1 MASGGSQSTAGQPR
15 FVNRHTAIGKICGV
29 GAGVCWHHDRQPIP
43 GAFIPLPAMP
53 SQTAKST
60 YTTCDA
66 NEAVASVAYRLNELI
81 AIYPITPSSTMAEVC
96 DEWAAA
102 GKPNLWGEVPRI
114 VEMQSEGGVAG
125 AVHGGLLGGALTTTF
140 TASQGLLLMIPNLYK
155 IAGELLPLTIH
166 VSARALAA
174 QGLSIFGD
182 HQDVMACRA
191 TGCAL
196 LCSNSGQEA
205 HDLALIAHAA
215 SYRSR
220 IPFIHFFDGF
230 RTSHEVSKL
239 AILSDADVRAVI
251 DEGDIAAFRARAM
264 TPDRPTLRG
273 TAQNPDVYFQ
283 GREAVNR
290 FYESLPGTVQD
301 VMDKFAVVTGRS
313 YHLFDYHG
321 HPEAE
326 RVVVAMG
333 SGVETLV
340 ETVTWLVARGEKVG
354 VVAVRLFL
362 PFHLKSF
369 LAALP
374 SSVKALAVLD
384 RTKEPGSL
392 GEPLYLNVV
401 GALAEGRS
409 PLAGSPRVIGGRYG
423 LGSKEFTPGM
433 ARAVFDHLG
442 GWEPRNHFTVGIR
455 DDVTGTSLAYDRDFD
470 LEAADVRRCVF
481 VGLGADG
488 TVGANKNSI
497 KIIGEQTDNFA
508 QGYFVYDSKKS
519 GSMTISHLRFGP
531 RPIRA
536 PYLIH
541 RADFVACSQFGFV
554 GRTEVLHFAAPGAT
568 VLLNSPHA
576 PADTW
581 RKLPREWQETLIT
594 KKLRLFVID
603 ATQVA
608 QDSGMGRRT
617 NTVLQT
623 CFFALSGVLP
633 KDEAIAQIKKAITKT
648 YGKKGEQI
656 VKMNYAAVDAA
667 LAGMQEVDLPSAPS
681 AEAVASI
688 PPSYSE
694 APEFVQKVTARLL
707 ADQGDLMP
715 VSAIPLDGCWP
726 TGTARFEKRNIAL
739 EIPAWD
745 PAVCIQCN
753 KCVLVCPHAAIRA
766 KFYDV
771 AQLDGA
777 PATFQSTGFRSTE
790 ILGQRYTLQVA
801 PEDCTGCSLCVQ
813 VCPAKDKT
821 NPRHKAID
829 MVAQPPLLAAERA
842 NWDFFLELPD
852 PDRARL
858 DVTTVKGTQF
868 MAPLIEFSGAC
879 AGCGETPYLKLL
891 TQLVGDRL
899 LIANATGCSSIY
911 GGNLPTTPYCS
922 NKEGRGPAWANSLF
936 EDNAEFGLG
945 LHLAVEQR
953 ARTARDLLQKLG
965 ARVGP
970 DLVAGLLGADQST
983 ETGIAAQ
990 RVRVA
995 LLRPLLKPTDG
1006 VDAQR
1011 LLALADDL
1019 VKKSVWIVGGDG
1031 WAYDIGY
1038 GGLDHV
1044 LASGANVKVLVL
1056 DTEVYSNTGGQAS
1069 KSTPMGAVAKFASGG
1084 KGSAKKDLALIA
1096 MQYGHV
1102 YVARVAF
1109 GAKDSQTIAA
1119 LREAESYN
1127 GPALVIAYSHCIAH
1141 GFPLQL
1147 GLEQQKLAVDTGY
1160 WPLFRYDPRLTEKGE
1175 TALRLD
1181 SGPPKTE
1188 LAKFMANE
1196 TRFGILKNVA
1206 PARAE
1211 KLAAQA
1217 QANVRSHYALYQ
1229 QLALPAGAKPLAGK
1243 TPGGPPPATGNGP
1256 ANGASTPAKT

>member
-1 MASGGSQSTAGQPR
+1 MSSPST
-15 FVNRHTAIGKICGV
+15 
-29 GAGVCWHHDRQPIP
+29 
-43 GAFIPLPAMP
+43 
-53 SQTAKST
+53 KSS

-81 AIYPITPSSTMAEVC
+81 AIYPITPSSTMAEVS

-102 GKPNLWGEVPRI
+102 GRKNLWGQVPRI

-155 IAGELLPLTIH
+155 IAGELLPFTLH

-215 SYRSR
+215 SYKSR
-220 IPFIHFFDGF
+220 VPFIHFFDGF

-239 AILSDADVRAVI
+239 ALLSDDDIKAVI
-251 DEGDIAAFRARAM
+251 DEADIAAFRARAM
-264 TPDRPTLRG
+264 SPDAPTLRG

-290 FYESLPGTVQD
+290 FYESLPSVVQGL
-301 VMDKFAVVTGRS
+301 MDKFAGVTGRQ

-333 SGVETLV
+333 SGVETAI
-340 ETVTWLVARGEKVG
+340 ETVNWLVARGEKVG

-362 PFHLKSF
+362 PFDYTSF
-369 LAALP
+369 LKALP
-374 SSVKALAVLD
+374 STVKAIAVLD

-409 PLAGSPRVIGGRYG
+409 PLAGSPRVVGGRYG

-442 GWEPRNHFTVGIR
+442 SVAPKNHFTVGIF
-455 DDVTGTSLAYDRDFD
+455 DDVTGTSLAWDNDFD

-519 GSMTISHLRFGP
+519 GSMTTSHLRFGP
-531 RPIRA
+531 RPVRA
-536 PYLIH
+536 PYLIR
-541 RADFVACSQFGFV
+541 RADFVACSQYSFV
-554 GRTEVLHFAAPGAT
+554 GRADVLGFAAPGAT
-568 VLLNSPHA
+568 VLLNSPYNA
-576 PADTW
+576 TDTW
-581 RKLPREWQETLIT
+581 AKLPLEWQQVLIA

-603 ATQVA
+603 ATAVA
-608 QDSGMGRRT
+608 QASGMGRRT

-633 KDEAIAQIKKAITKT
+633 KDEAIEQIKKAIYKT
-648 YGKKGEQI
+648 YGKKGDQI

-667 LAGMQEVDLPSAPS
+667 LAGMNEVVIPAAP
-681 AEAVASI
+681 AADAVASV
-688 PPSYSE
+688 PPSFSH

-707 ADQGDLMP
+707 AEQGDLMP

-739 EIPAWD
+739 EIPTWD
-745 PAVCIQCN
+745 SSICIQCN
-753 KCVLVCPHAAIRA
+753 KCVMVCPHAAIRA
-766 KFYDV
+766 KFYDP
-771 AQLDGA
+771 AELAGA
-777 PATFQSTGFRSTE
+777 PETFKSVAFRSAE
-790 ILGQRYTLQVA
+790 NPGQKYTLQVA
-801 PEDCTGCSLCVQ
+801 PEDCTGCSICVQ

-821 NPRHKAID
+821 NPKHKAID
-829 MVAQPPLLAAERA
+829 MVVQPPLLVAERA
-842 NWDFFLELPD
+842 NWDFFMDLPD
-852 PDRARL
+852 PDRTKL
-858 DVTTVKGTQF
+858 DISGVKGTQF
-868 MAPLIEFSGAC
+868 MTPLIEFSGAC
-879 AGCGETPYLKLL
+879 AGCGETPYIKLL

-899 LIANATGCSSIY
+899 VVANATGCSSIY

-922 NKEGRGPAWANSLF
+922 NKDGRGPTWANSLF

-945 LHLAVEQR
+945 LLLATEQR
-953 ARTARDLLQKLG
+953 ARSAKETLQRL
-965 ARVGP
+965 AAQVGP
-970 DLVAGLLGADQST
+970 DLAKELLTADQST
-983 ETGIAAQ
+983 EAAIAAQ
-990 RVRVA
+990 RARVVT
-995 LLRPLLKPTDG
+995 LK
-1006 VDAQR
+1006 AQ
-1011 LLALADDL
+1011 LKLATGPDVARMTVLADDL
-1019 VKKSVWIVGGDG
+1019 VKKSVWIIGGDG

-1084 KGSAKKDLALIA
+1084 KGTAKKDLALIA

-1109 GAKDSQTIAA
+1109 GAKDNQTVMA
-1119 LREAESYN
+1119 LREAESYD

-1141 GFPLQL
+1141 GFPLHL

-1160 WPLFRYDPRLTEKGE
+1160 WPLFRFDPRLVEKGE
-1175 TALRLD
+1175 VGFRLD
-1181 SGPPKTE
+1181 SGAPKTE

-1196 TRFGILKNVA
+1196 TRFGILKNID
-1206 PARAE
+1206 PTRASE
-1211 KLAAQA
+1211 LAGKAQT
-1217 QANVRSHYALYQ
+1217 QVRTHYALYQ
-1229 QLALPAGAKPLAGK
+1229 QLAAPK
-1243 TPGGPPPATGNGP
+1243 TAPTPVAAPVAPVQAP
-1256 ANGASTPAKT
+1256 VANKN

>member
-1 MASGGSQSTAGQPR
+1 MSNSSPSTS
-15 FVNRHTAIGKICGV
+15 
-29 GAGVCWHHDRQPIP
+29 
-43 GAFIPLPAMP
+43 P
-53 SQTAKST
+53 SYVTF
-60 YTTCDA
+60 DA
-66 NEAVASVAYRLNELI
+66 NEAVSSVAYRLNELI
-81 AIYPITPSSTMAEVC
+81 AIYPITPSSTMAETC

-102 GKPNLWGEVPRI
+102 GKLNLWGQVPRI

-155 IAGELLPLTIH
+155 IAGELLPFTMH

-205 HDLALIAHAA
+205 HDFALISHAA

-239 AILSDADVRAVI
+239 SVLTDANIRSII
-251 DEGDIAAFRARAM
+251 DEKDLAAFRSRAM
-264 TPDRPTLRG
+264 TPDKPTLRG

-283 GREAVNR
+283 GREAVNG
-290 FYESLPGTVQD
+290 FYAALPKIVQD
-301 VMDKFAVVTGRS
+301 TMDRFAAVTGRS

-326 RVVVAMG
+326 RVIVAMG
-333 SGVETLV
+333 SSVETIV
-340 ETVTWLVARGEKVG
+340 QTVDWLASKGEKVG
-354 VVAVRLFL
+354 VIAVRLFL
-362 PFHLKSF
+362 PFDVEAF

-374 SSVKALAVLD
+374 KTVKAIAVLD
-384 RTKEPGSL
+384 RTKEPGSI
-392 GEPLYLNVV
+392 GEPLYLRTVA
-401 GALAEGRS
+401 ALAKGRRA
-409 PLAGSPRVIGGRYG
+409 LASSASVVGGRYG

-433 ARAVFDHLG
+433 VKAVFENLSKA
-442 GWEPRNHFTVGIR
+442 EPKNQFTVGIT
-455 DDVTGTSLAYDRDFD
+455 DDVNGTSLPFD
-470 LEAADVRRCVF
+470 LEFDVDMTGVRQCVF

-497 KIIGEQTDNFA
+497 KIIGEQTSNFA

-531 RPIRA
+531 KQIRA
-536 PYLIH
+536 PYLI
-541 RADFVACSQFGFV
+541 RKADFVACSQFSFV
-554 GRTEVLHFAAPGAT
+554 GRTDVLRYAAPGAT
-568 VLLNSPHA
+568 VLINSPYS
-576 PADTW
+576 PEDTW
-581 RKLPREWQETLIT
+581 KKLPREWQATLIA

-608 QDSGMGRRT
+608 QASGMGRRT

-623 CFFALSGVLP
+623 CFFALSGVLSQ
-633 KDEAIAQIKKAITKT
+633 DEAIKHIKKAIDKT

-667 LAGMQEVDLPSAPS
+667 LAGMKEVKIPAAVETGSTATVPPTYRGAPD
-681 AEAVASI
+681 
-688 PPSYSE
+688 
-694 APEFVQKVTARLL
+694 FVREVTSRLL
-707 ADQGDLMP
+707 AEEGDLMP

-739 EIPAWD
+739 EIPSWD
-745 PAVCIQCN
+745 SSICIQCN
-753 KCVLVCPHAAIRA
+753 KCVMVCPHAAIRA
-766 KFYDV
+766 KFFGPES
-771 AQLDGA
+771 LEGA
-777 PATFQSTGFRSTE
+777 PADFLSVPFRSTE
-790 ILGQRYTLQVA
+790 FPGQRYTIQVA
-801 PEDCTGCSLCVQ
+801 PEDCTGCSICVQ

-829 MVAQPPLLAAERA
+829 MVAQPPRLEKERA
-842 NWDFFLELPD
+842 NFDFFLKLPD
-852 PDRARL
+852 PDRAKL
-858 DVTTVKGTQF
+858 DLTTVKGSQF
-868 MAPLIEFSGAC
+868 AVPLFEFSGAC
-879 AGCGETPYLKLL
+879 AGCGETPYVKLL

-899 LIANATGCSSIY
+899 VIANATGCSSIY
-911 GGNLPTTPYCS
+911 GGNLPTTPYCTD
-922 NKEGRGPAWANSLF
+922 KQGRGPTWANSLF

-953 ARTARDLLQKLG
+953 SRSAREFLARLSD
-965 ARVGP
+965 RVGSE
-970 DLVAGLLGADQST
+970 LAAAISGADQST
-983 ETGIAAQ
+983 EAGIAEQ
-990 RVRVA
+990 RSRVVA
-995 LLRPLLKPTDG
+995 LKAVLSKFNDP
-1006 VDAQR
+1006 DAQR
-1011 LLALADDL
+1011 LMTLADEL
-1019 VKKSVWIVGGDG
+1019 VKKSVWILGGDG

-1044 LASGANVKVLVL
+1044 LATGANVKVLVL

-1084 KGSAKKDLALIA
+1084 KAIAKKDLALIA

-1119 LREAESYN
+1119 FREAESYN
-1127 GPALVIAYSHCIAH
+1127 GPALIVAYSHCIAH
-1141 GFPLQL
+1141 GFPLHL
-1147 GLEQQKLAVDTGY
+1147 GLEQQKLAVETGY
-1160 WPLFRYDPRLTEKGE
+1160 WPLFRYDPRLAARGE
-1175 TALRLD
+1175 VPLRLD
-1181 SGPPKTE
+1181 SGAPKSE
-1188 LAKFMANE
+1188 LSKFTANE
-1196 TRFGILKNVA
+1196 TRFGILKNIA
-1206 PARAE
+1206 PDRANE
-1211 KLAAQA
+1211 LGAMAQA
-1217 QANVRSHYALYQ
+1217 EVRRHYALYQ
-1229 QLALPAGAKPLAGK
+1229 QLAATAAPSGNGHAV
-1243 TPGGPPPATGNGP
+1243 PPPASAAP
-1256 ANGASTPAKT
+1256 ANSQNPSSRS

>member
-1 MASGGSQSTAGQPR
+1 MSTLSPKAD
-15 FVNRHTAIGKICGV
+15 F
-29 GAGVCWHHDRQPIP
+29 
-43 GAFIPLPAMP
+43 
-53 SQTAKST
+53 
-60 YTTCDA
+60 TTCDA

-96 DEWAAA
+96 DEWAAV
-102 GKPNLWGEVPRI
+102 GKKNLWDEVPRI

-155 IAGELLPLTIH
+155 IAGELLPFTLH

-196 LCSNSGQEA
+196 LCSNSAQEA
-205 HDLALIAHAA
+205 HDMALIAHAA
-215 SYRSR
+215 SYRAR
-220 IPFIHFFDGF
+220 VPFIHFFDGF
-230 RTSHEVSKL
+230 RTSHEVQKL
-239 AILSDADVRAVI
+239 QTLSNDDIKAVI
-251 DEGDIAAFRARAM
+251 DEADIAAFRARAM
-264 TPDRPTLRG
+264 TPDAPTLRG

-290 FYESLPGTVQD
+290 FYANLPDIVQAT
-301 VMDKFAVVTGRS
+301 MDKAATVTGRQ
-313 YHLFDYHG
+313 YHIFDYYG

-326 RVVVAMG
+326 RVIVAMG
-333 SGVETLV
+333 SSIETIA
-340 ETVTWLVARGEKVG
+340 ETVNWLAAKGEKVG
-354 VVAVRLFL
+354 VIAVRLFL
-362 PFHLKSF
+362 PFHVPAF

-374 SSVKALAVLD
+374 KTTKAIAVLD

-392 GEPLYLNVV
+392 GEPLYLNVL

-409 PLAGSPRVIGGRYG
+409 PLAISATVVGGRYG

-433 ARAVFDHLG
+433 VRAVFANLSAAQ
-442 GWEPRNHFTVGIR
+442 PKNHFTVGIT
-455 DDVTGTSLAYDRDFD
+455 DDVTGTSLPFDADFD

-519 GSMTISHLRFGP
+519 GSMTTSHLRFGP
-531 RPIRA
+531 RPIKA
-536 PYLIH
+536 PYLIR
-541 RADFVACSQFGFV
+541 RADFVACSQFSFV
-554 GRTEVLHFAAPGAT
+554 GKTDVLGFAAPGAT
-568 VLLNSPHA
+568 VLLNSPHTPEA
-576 PADTW
+576 TW
-581 RKLPREWQETLIT
+581 AKLPRDWQETIIA
-594 KKLRLFVID
+594 KRIRLYVID
-603 ATQVA
+603 ATQVSQA
-608 QDSGMGRRT
+608 SGMGRRT

-633 KDEAIAQIKKAITKT
+633 QDEAIEQIKKAITKT

-656 VKMNYAAVDAA
+656 VKMNFAAVDAA
-667 LAGMQEVDLPSAPS
+667 LAGLHEVKVPATVDGTAQ
-681 AEAVASI
+681 ATI
-688 PPSYSE
+688 PPSFAGASD
-694 APEFVQKVTARLL
+694 FVQKITARLL
-707 ADQGDLMP
+707 ANEGDLMP

-726 TGTARFEKRNIAL
+726 TGTARVEKRNIAL
-739 EIPAWD
+739 EVPAWD

-753 KCVLVCPHAAIRA
+753 KCVMVCPHAAIRA
-766 KFYDV
+766 KFV
-771 AQLDGA
+771 APEALAGA
-777 PATFQSTGFRSTE
+777 PEGFASTAFRSSDFP
-790 ILGQRYTLQVA
+790 GQRYTLQVA
-801 PEDCTGCSLCVQ
+801 PEDCTGCSICVQ

-829 MVAQPPLLAAERA
+829 MVAQEPRLASDRK
-842 NWDFFLELPD
+842 NWDFFMQLPD
-852 PDRARL
+852 PDRAKL
-858 DVTTVKGTQF
+858 DFSSVKGAQF
-868 MAPLIEFSGAC
+868 GQPLFEFSGAC
-879 AGCGETPYLKLL
+879 AGCGETPYIKLL
-891 TQLVGDRL
+891 TQLIGDRL

-922 NKEGRGPAWANSLF
+922 NSAGRGPTWANSLF

-953 ARTARDLLQKLG
+953 AKTAKKLLQKL
-965 ARVGP
+965 AAVVGP
-970 DLVAGLLGADQST
+970 DFVTEILRADQSN
-983 ETGIAAQ
+983 EAGIAAQ
-990 RVRVA
+990 RARVVVLKQKLAPFASVEA
-995 LLRPLLKPTDG
+995 L
-1006 VDAQR
+1006 R

-1056 DTEVYSNTGGQAS
+1056 DTEVYSNTGGQSS
-1069 KSTPMGAVAKFASGG
+1069 KSTPMGAVAKFAAGG
-1084 KGSAKKDLALIA
+1084 KSVAKKDLALMA

-1102 YVARVAF
+1102 YVAKVAF
-1109 GAKDSQTIAA
+1109 GSKDNQTLAA
-1119 LREAESYN
+1119 LREAESYD

-1141 GFPLQL
+1141 GYPLHL

-1160 WPLFRYDPRLTEKGE
+1160 WPLFRFDPRLAAKGE
-1175 TALRLD
+1175 TALKLD
-1181 SGPPKTE
+1181 SSPPKTD

-1196 TRFGILKNVA
+1196 TRFGILKNIDPV
-1206 PARAE
+1206 RAE
-1211 KLAAQA
+1211 ALALQA
-1217 QANVRSHYALYQ
+1217 QTQVRQHFALYQ
-1229 QLALPAGAKPLAGK
+1229 QLA
-1243 TPGGPPPATGNGP
+1243 
-1256 ANGASTPAKT
+1256 TPAHVPAAAPAVAAPTGKSPA

>member
-1 MASGGSQSTAGQPR
+1 MSPSP
-15 FVNRHTAIGKICGV
+15 
-29 GAGVCWHHDRQPIP
+29 
-43 GAFIPLPAMP
+43 AFSILPN
-53 SQTAKST
+53 
-60 YTTCDA
+60 YITCDA

-81 AIYPITPSSTMAEVC
+81 AIYPITPSSAMAESC
-96 DEWAAA
+96 DEWAAQ
-102 GKPNLWGEVPRI
+102 GRVNLWGEVPR
-114 VEMQSEGGVAG
+114 VVQLQSEGGVAG

-155 IAGELLPLTIH
+155 IAGELLPLTLH

-215 SYRSR
+215 SYRAR
-220 IPFIHFFDGF
+220 VPFIHFFDGF
-230 RTSHEVSKL
+230 RTSHEISKI
-239 AILSDADVRAVI
+239 AMLSDDDLRAVI
-251 DEGDIAAFRARAM
+251 DERDIASFRARAM
-264 TPDRPTLRG
+264 TPDKPTLRG

-283 GREAVNR
+283 GREAGNR
-290 FYESLPGTVQD
+290 FYDALPAIVQAT
-301 VMDKFAVVTGRS
+301 MDKFAAVTGRA
-313 YHLFDYHG
+313 YQLFDYYG

-326 RVVVAMG
+326 RVIVAMG
-333 SGVETLV
+333 SSIETIS
-340 ETVTWLVARGEKVG
+340 ETVDWLVRRGKKVG
-354 VVAVRLFL
+354 VMAVRLFL
-362 PFHLKSF
+362 PFHVKSF

-374 SSVKALAVLD
+374 RTVKAIAVLD
-384 RTKEPGSL
+384 RTKEPGSI
-392 GEPLYLNVV
+392 GEPLYMNVV
-401 GALAEGRS
+401 SALAEGRS
-409 PLAGSPRVIGGRYG
+409 SLAGAPRVVGGRYG

-433 ARAVFDHLG
+433 VDAVFQHLAQ
-442 GWEPRNHFTVGIR
+442 WEPRNHFTVGIL
-455 DDVTGTSLAYDRDFD
+455 DDVTGTSLPFDPDFD
-470 LEAADVRRCVF
+470 LEATDVRRCVF

-497 KIIGEQTDNFA
+497 KIIGEQTTNFA

-519 GSMTISHLRFGP
+519 GSTTTSHLRFGP

-536 PYLIH
+536 PYLI
-541 RADFVACSQFGFV
+541 RQADFVACSQFSFV
-554 GRTEVLHFAAPGAT
+554 GRTDVLRYAGTGAI
-568 VLLNSPHA
+568 VLLNSSYGPQE
-576 PADTW
+576 TW
-581 RKLPREWQETLIT
+581 KKLPRDWQNTLIA

-608 QDSGMGRRT
+608 QASGMGRRT

-633 KDEAIAQIKKAITKT
+633 QADAIKQIKKAIDKT

-667 LAGMQEVDLPSAPS
+667 LAGLQEVEIPADIESDSLAT
-681 AEAVASI
+681 I
-688 PPSYSE
+688 PPTYSG
-694 APEFVQKVTARLL
+694 APEFVQSVTARLL
-707 ADQGDLMP
+707 ADEGDLMP
-715 VSAIPLDGCWP
+715 VSAMPLDGCWP

-745 PAVCIQCN
+745 ASICIQCN

-766 KFYDV
+766 KFYEPV
-771 AQLDGA
+771 QLARA
-777 PATFQSTGFRSTE
+777 PEGFLSTPFRSSDHP
-790 ILGQRYTLQVA
+790 GQHYTIQVA

-829 MVAQPPLLAAERA
+829 MVPQPPRLAVERA
-842 NWDFFLELPD
+842 NWDFFLGLPD
-852 PDRARL
+852 PDRTRL
-858 DVTTVKGTQF
+858 DMTTVKGTQF
-868 MAPLIEFSGAC
+868 MQPLFEFSGAC
-879 AGCGETPYLKLL
+879 AGCGETPYIKLL
-891 TQLVGDRL
+891 TQLFGDRL

-922 NKEGRGPAWANSLF
+922 NGAGRGPAWANSLF

-953 ARTARDLLQKLG
+953 RRTAISLLQKQVARLG
-965 ARVGP
+965 L
-970 DLVAGLLGADQST
+970 DLVGELLCADQTT
-983 ETGIAAQ
+983 EAGIAAQ
-990 RVRVA
+990 RSRVVA
-995 LLRPLLKPTDG
+995 LRDLL
-1006 VDAQR
+1006 QR
-1011 LLALADDL
+1011 MEGPEARRLDVLADDL

-1084 KGSAKKDLALIA
+1084 KSMAKKDLALMA

-1109 GAKDSQTIAA
+1109 GAKDNQTVMA
-1119 LREAESYN
+1119 LREAEAYN

-1141 GFPLQL
+1141 GFPLHL

-1160 WPLFRYDPRLTEKGE
+1160 WPLLRYDPRLAEKGE
-1175 TALRLD
+1175 VALKLD
-1181 SGPPKTE
+1181 SAAPKAD
-1188 LAKFMANE
+1188 LARFMANE
-1196 TRFGILKNVA
+1196 TRFGILKNVD
-1206 PARAE
+1206 PVRAE
-1211 KLAAQA
+1211 ELAARAQA
-1217 QANVRSHYALYQ
+1217 QVRQHYALYQ
-1229 QLALPAGAKPLAGK
+1229 QLMQPTAMPSAAGTVTTKPVISASN
-1243 TPGGPPPATGNGP
+1243 GPSTSSTGTLPPA
-1256 ANGASTPAKT
+1256 AAR

>member
-1 MASGGSQSTAGQPR
+1 MVTAPKTGRFQPTQDMSSTPTKP
-15 FVNRHTAIGKICGV
+15 V
-29 GAGVCWHHDRQPIP
+29 
-43 GAFIPLPAMP
+43 
-53 SQTAKST
+53 
-60 YTTCDA
+60 YTTCDG

-102 GKPNLWGEVPRI
+102 GKPNLWGEVPRV

-125 AVHGGLLGGALTTTF
+125 AVHGALLGGALTTTF

-155 IAGELLPLTIH
+155 IAGELLPFTMH

-182 HQDVMACRA
+182 HADVMACRA

-196 LCSNSGQEA
+196 LASNSGQEA
-205 HDLALIAHAA
+205 HDFALIAHAA

-220 IPFIHFFDGF
+220 VPFIHFFDGF

-239 AILSDADVRAVI
+239 AQLSDKDLKAI
-251 DEGDIAAFRARAM
+251 LDEKDLAAFRARAM

-290 FYESLPGTVQD
+290 FYTSLPEVVQD
-301 VMDKFAVVTGRS
+301 VMDKFAAVTGRN

-333 SGVETLV
+333 SGVETII
-340 ETVTWLVARGEKVG
+340 ETVDWLVAKGEKVG
-354 VVAVRLFL
+354 VVACRLFL
-362 PFHLKSF
+362 PFFTKSF

-374 SSVKALAVLD
+374 ATTKAIAVLD

-392 GEPLYLNVV
+392 GEPLYLNVL
-401 GALAEGRS
+401 GALSEGRS

-423 LGSKEFTPGM
+423 LGSKEFNPAM
-433 ARAVFDHLG
+433 AKAVFEHLA
-442 GWEPRNHFTVGIR
+442 GWEPRNHFTVGIL
-455 DDVTGTSLAYDRDFD
+455 DDVTGTSLPYDAEFD

-519 GSMTISHLRFGP
+519 GSMTTSHLRFGP
-531 RPIRA
+531 RPVRA
-536 PYLIH
+536 PYLIR
-541 RADFVACSQFGFV
+541 RADFVACSQFSFV
-554 GRTEVLHFAAPGAT
+554 GRANVLGYAAPGAT
-568 VLLNSPHA
+568 ILLNSPHG
-576 PADTW
+576 PNDTW
-581 RKLPREWQETLIT
+581 KKLPLDWQQTIIARKL
-594 KKLRLFVID
+594 KLYVID
-603 ATQVA
+603 ATAVA
-608 QDSGMGRRT
+608 QASGMGRRT

-648 YGKKGEQI
+648 YGRKGEQI
-656 VKMNYAAVDAA
+656 VKMNFAAVDAA
-667 LAGMQEVDLPSAPS
+667 LAGLHEVPVPTEVASD
-681 AEAVASI
+681 AVATV
-688 PPSYSE
+688 PPSFSH

-707 ADQGDLMP
+707 AEEGDLMP
-715 VSAIPLDGCWP
+715 VSAMPMDGCWP

-739 EIPAWD
+739 EIPTWD
-745 PAVCIQCN
+745 PAICIQCN
-753 KCVLVCPHAAIRA
+753 KCAMVCPHAAIRA
-766 KFYDV
+766 KIYPP
-771 AQLDGA
+771 AEEKGA
-777 PATFQSTGFRSTE
+777 PATFKSAAFRSSE
-790 ILGQRYTLQVA
+790 LVGLRYSLQVA

-829 MVAQPPLLAAERA
+829 MVPQEPLLAAERT
-842 NWDFFLELPD
+842 NWNFFTQLPD
-852 PDRARL
+852 PDRAKI
-858 DVTTVKGTQF
+858 DVTGVKGTQF
-868 MAPLIEFSGAC
+868 LAPLFEFSGAC

-911 GGNLPTTPYCS
+911 GGNLPTTPYCA
-922 NKEGRGPAWANSLF
+922 NQDGRGPAWANSLF
-936 EDNAEFGLG
+936 EDNAEFGMG

-953 ARTARDLLQKLG
+953 AKTARELLQKLA
-965 ARVGP
+965 ARAGP
-970 DLVAGLLGADQST
+970 DLVTAILSADQST
-983 ETGIAAQ
+983 EAGIAAQ
-990 RVRVA
+990 RARVA
-995 LLRPLLKPTDG
+995 TLKALLKAHDSA
-1006 VDAQR
+1006 DAQR

-1019 VKKSVWIVGGDG
+1019 VTKSVWIVGGDG

-1069 KSTPMGAVAKFASGG
+1069 KSTPMGAVAKFAAGG
-1084 KGSAKKDLALIA
+1084 KGMAKKDLALIA

-1109 GAKDSQTIAA
+1109 GAKDSQAITAF
-1119 LREAESYN
+1119 REAEAYH
-1127 GPALVIAYSHCIAH
+1127 GPALIIAYSHCIAH
-1141 GFPLQL
+1141 GYPLHL

-1160 WPLFRYDPRLTEKGE
+1160 WPLFRYDPRLVEKGE
-1175 TALRLD
+1175 VGLKLD
-1181 SGPPKTE
+1181 SAAPKAE

-1206 PARAE
+1206 PERAQE
-1211 KLAAQA
+1211 LATRAQA
-1217 QANVRSHYALYQ
+1217 QVKSHYALYQ
-1229 QLALPAGAKPLAGK
+1229 QLAAPKA
-1243 TPGGPPPATGNGP
+1243 PGNGQPPPAVTATPP
-1256 ANGASTPAKT
+1256 ARVVTPPTVPPTRN

>member
-1 MASGGSQSTAGQPR
+1 
-15 FVNRHTAIGKICGV
+15 
-29 GAGVCWHHDRQPIP
+29 
-43 GAFIPLPAMP
+43 MP
-53 SQTAKST
+53 SPTANPVFV
-60 YTTCDA
+60 TCDA
-66 NEAVASVAYRLNELI
+66 NEAVASTSYRLNELVV
-81 AIYPITPSSTMAEVC
+81 IYPITPSSPMAEFC

-102 GKPNLWGEVPRI
+102 GKKNLWGEVPRV
-114 VEMQSEGGVAG
+114 VEMQSEGGAAG

-155 IAGELLPLTIH
+155 IAGELLPLTLH

-182 HQDVMACRA
+182 HSDINACRA

-196 LCSNSGQEA
+196 LCSNSVQEA
-205 HDLALIAHAA
+205 HDFALIAHAA
-215 SYRSR
+215 SYKSR

-230 RTSHEVSKL
+230 RTSHEAAKI
-239 AILSDADVRAVI
+239 AQLSDADIRAIVP
-251 DEGDIAAFRARAM
+251 EEDIAAFRARAM
-264 TPDRPTLRG
+264 SPDKPTLRG

-290 FYESLPGTVQD
+290 FYDALPGIVQGI
-301 VMDKFAVVTGRS
+301 MDQFAAVTGRS

-326 RVVVAMG
+326 RVIIAMG
-333 SGVETLV
+333 SGIETIC
-340 ETVTWLVARGEKVG
+340 ETVDWMVAKGEKVG
-354 VVAVRLFL
+354 VIACRLYL

-374 SSVKALAVLD
+374 KTTKAIAVLD

-392 GEPLYLNVV
+392 GEPLYLNVQT
-401 GALAEGRS
+401 ALAEGRS
-409 PLAGSPRVIGGRYG
+409 PLAGSPRIIGGRYG

-433 ARAVFDHLG
+433 VRGVFTHLNT
-442 GWEPRNHFTVGIR
+442 WEPQNHFTVGIV
-455 DDVTGTSLAYDRDFD
+455 DDVTGTSIPY
-470 LEAADVRRCVF
+470 EAEFNIEAPDVRRCVF
-481 VGLGADG
+481 IGLGADG

-497 KIIGEQTDNFA
+497 KIIGEQTSNYA

-536 PYLIH
+536 PYLISV
-541 RADFVACSQFGFV
+541 ADFVACSQFSFV
-554 GRTEVLHFAAPGAT
+554 GRTDVLKYAGPKAT
-568 VLLNSPHA
+568 VLLNSPYS
-576 PADTW
+576 PEETW
-581 RKLPREWQETLIT
+581 QKLPLDWQQKIIARGL
-594 KKLRLFVID
+594 KLYVID

-608 QDSGMGRRT
+608 QASGMGRRT

-633 KDEAIAQIKKAITKT
+633 QAEAIKQIKKAIDKT
-648 YGKKGEQI
+648 YGRKGEQI

-667 LAGMQEVDLPSAPS
+667 LAGLKEVSIPKEAAAD
-681 AEAVASI
+681 AVASV
-688 PPSYSE
+688 PPSFSH

-707 ADQGDLMP
+707 AEEGDLMP

-745 PAVCIQCN
+745 ASICIQCN

-766 KFYDV
+766 KIYP
-771 AQLDGA
+771 AAELATA
-777 PATFQSTGFRSTE
+777 PAGFASTDFKAKDFPGSK
-790 ILGQRYTLQVA
+790 YTIQVA
-801 PEDCTGCSLCVQ
+801 AEDCTGCSICVQ

-829 MVAQPPLLAAERA
+829 MVAQPPILERERA
-842 NWDFFLELPD
+842 NWDFFMKLPD
-852 PDRARL
+852 PDRTKVDL
-858 DVTTVKGTQF
+858 TTVKGTQF
-868 MAPLIEFSGAC
+868 LEPLMEFSGAC
-879 AGCGETPYLKLL
+879 AGCGETPYIKLL

-899 LIANATGCSSIY
+899 LVANATGCSSIY
-911 GGNLPTTPYCS
+911 GGNLPTTPYCT
-922 NKEGRGPAWANSLF
+922 NREGRGPTWANSLF

-945 LHLAVEQR
+945 IHLAVEQR
-953 ARTARDLLQKLG
+953 HRTAREFVAKL
-965 ARVGP
+965 APR
-970 DLVAGLLGADQST
+970 LGDTLAKAILDADQST
-983 ETGIAAQ
+983 EAGIAAQ
-990 RVRVA
+990 RERVLA
-995 LLRPLLKPTDG
+995 LRQALKGSSGPD
-1006 VDAQR
+1006 VAR

-1019 VKKSVWIVGGDG
+1019 VKKTVWIIGGDG

-1056 DTEVYSNTGGQAS
+1056 DTEVYSNTGGQSS
-1069 KSTPMGAVAKFASGG
+1069 KATPMGAVAKFAAGG
-1084 KGSAKKDLALIA
+1084 KGVAKKDLALMA

-1109 GAKDSQTIAA
+1109 GAKDSQTVMAF
-1119 LREAESYN
+1119 REALAYD
-1127 GPALVIAYSHCIAH
+1127 GPALIIAYSHCIAH
-1141 GFPLQL
+1141 GFPLHL

-1160 WPLFRYDPRLTEKGE
+1160 WPLFRHDPRVLEQGGVP
-1175 TALRLD
+1175 LRLD
-1181 SGPPKTE
+1181 SPAPKTE
-1188 LAKFMANE
+1188 LSRFMGNE
-1196 TRFGILKNVA
+1196 TRFGILKNVD
-1206 PARAE
+1206 PARASE
-1211 KLAAQA
+1211 LAVLAQA
-1217 QANVRSHYALYQ
+1217 QVHKHYAIYQ
-1229 QLALPAGAKPLAGK
+1229 QLAQPAGTNGK
-1243 TPGGPPPATGNGP
+1243 T
-1256 ANGASTPAKT
+1256 STPPTAPAAPAKS

>member
-1 MASGGSQSTAGQPR
+1 MSSSPT
-15 FVNRHTAIGKICGV
+15 K
-29 GAGVCWHHDRQPIP
+29 
-43 GAFIPLPAMP
+43 PA
-53 SQTAKST
+53 

-155 IAGELLPLTIH
+155 IAGELLPFTMH

-205 HDLALIAHAA
+205 HDLALIAHVA

-220 IPFIHFFDGF
+220 VPFIHFFDGF

-239 AILSDADVRAVI
+239 AQLSDKDIRAVI
-251 DEGDIAAFRARAM
+251 DEKDIAAFRSRAM

-283 GREAVNR
+283 GREAVNP
-290 FYESLPGTVQD
+290 FYAKLPEVVQD
-301 VMDKFAVVTGRS
+301 VMDKFAATTGRS

-333 SGVETLV
+333 SGVETII
-340 ETVTWLVARGEKVG
+340 ETVDWLVARGEKVG
-354 VVAVRLFL
+354 VIAVRFFL
-362 PFHLKSF
+362 PFHIKSF

-374 SSVKALAVLD
+374 STVKAIAVLD

-423 LGSKEFTPGM
+423 LGSKEFTPAM

-442 GWEPRNHFTVGIR
+442 GWEPLNHFTVGIL
-455 DDVTGTSLAYDRDFD
+455 DDVSGTSLSYDAEFD

-481 VGLGADG
+481 IGLGADG

-519 GSMTISHLRFGP
+519 GSMTTSHLRFGP
-531 RPIRA
+531 RPVRA
-536 PYLIH
+536 PYLIR
-541 RADFVACSQFGFV
+541 RASFVACSQFSFV
-554 GRTEVLHFAAPGAT
+554 GRTDVLGYAAPGAT
-568 VLLNSPHA
+568 VLLNSPYG
-576 PADTW
+576 PTETW
-581 RKLPREWQETLIT
+581 NKLPLEWQTTLIARKL
-594 KKLRLFVID
+594 KLYVID
-603 ATQVA
+603 ATAVA
-608 QDSGMGRRT
+608 QASGMGRRT

-623 CFFALSGVLP
+623 CFFALSGVLS
-633 KDEAIAQIKKAITKT
+633 KEEAIAQIKKAITKT

-656 VKMNYAAVDAA
+656 VKMNFAAVDAA
-667 LAGMQEVDLPSAPS
+667 LAGMHEVAIP
-681 AEAVASI
+681 AEVGADAVASV
-688 PPSYSE
+688 PPSFSH
-694 APEFVQKVTARLL
+694 APDFVQKVTARLL
-707 ADQGDLMP
+707 AEQGDLMP
-715 VSAIPLDGCWP
+715 VSAMPLDGCWP

-745 PAVCIQCN
+745 SAVCIQCN
-753 KCVLVCPHAAIRA
+753 KCAMVCPHAAIRA
-766 KFYDV
+766 KIFTP
-771 AQLDGA
+771 AAGEGA
-777 PATFQSTGFRSTE
+777 PATFKSVPFRSSE
-790 ILGQRYTLQVA
+790 ITGQRYTIQVA

-821 NPRHKAID
+821 NPKHKAID
-829 MVAQPPLLAAERA
+829 MVSQPPLLAAERA
-842 NWDFFLELPD
+842 NWDFFLNLPD
-852 PDRARL
+852 PDRSKL
-858 DVTTVKGTQF
+858 DVTSVKGTQF
-868 MAPLIEFSGAC
+868 MAPLFEFSGAC
-879 AGCGETPYLKLL
+879 AGCGETPYVKLL

-899 LIANATGCSSIY
+899 LVANATGCSSIY

-922 NKEGRGPAWANSLF
+922 NQDGRGPAWANSLF

-945 LHLAVEQR
+945 LYLAVEQR
-953 ARTARDLLQKLG
+953 AKTAKELLQKLA

-970 DLVAGLLGADQST
+970 DLVTEMLGADQST
-983 ETGIAAQ
+983 EAGIAAQ
-990 RVRVA
+990 RARVVT
-995 LLRPLLKPTDG
+995 LKAQLKSVDSFDG
-1006 VDAQR
+1006 QR

-1019 VKKSVWIVGGDG
+1019 VKKSVWILGGDG

-1084 KGSAKKDLALIA
+1084 KGIAKKDLALIA

-1109 GAKDSQTIAA
+1109 GAKDNQTVAA

-1141 GFPLQL
+1141 GFPLHL

-1160 WPLFRYDPRLTEKGE
+1160 WPLFRYDPRLVEKGE
-1175 TALRLD
+1175 VGLKLD
-1181 SGPPKTE
+1181 SGAPKAD

-1206 PARAE
+1206 PERAQE
-1211 KLAAQA
+1211 LGAKAQA
-1217 QANVRSHYALYQ
+1217 QVRSHYALYQ
-1229 QLALPAGAKPLAGK
+1229 QLAAPK
-1243 TPGGPPPATGNGP
+1243 TPSNGTTAASETPAPARVVTTLTPPARN
-1256 ANGASTPAKT
+1256 

>member
-1 MASGGSQSTAGQPR
+1 
-15 FVNRHTAIGKICGV
+15 
-29 GAGVCWHHDRQPIP
+29 
-43 GAFIPLPAMP
+43 MP
-53 SQTAKST
+53 HKVMSSPSSKPVF
-60 YTTCDA
+60 TTCDA

-81 AIYPITPSSTMAEVC
+81 AIYPITPSSTMAEVS

-102 GKPNLWGEVPRI
+102 GKPNLWGQVPRI

-155 IAGELLPLTIH
+155 IAGELLPFTLH

-191 TGCAL
+191 TGCTL

-205 HDLALIAHAA
+205 HDLALIAHVA

-220 IPFIHFFDGF
+220 VPFIHFFDGF
-230 RTSHEVSKL
+230 RTSHEFSKIAL
-239 AILSDADVRAVI
+239 LSDDDLRAVI
-251 DEGDIAAFRARAM
+251 DENDIAAFRARAM
-264 TPDRPTLRG
+264 TPDHPTLRG

-283 GREAVNR
+283 GREAVNT
-290 FYESLPGTVQD
+290 FYANLPGIVQD
-301 VMDKFAVVTGRS
+301 TMDKFASVTGRS

-326 RVVVAMG
+326 RVIVAMG
-333 SGVETLV
+333 SGVETAI
-340 ETVTWLVARGEKVG
+340 ETVNWLVARGEKVG
-354 VVAVRLFL
+354 VIAVRLFL
-362 PFHLKSF
+362 PFHVKSF

-374 SSVKALAVLD
+374 ATVKAIAVLD
-384 RTKEPGSL
+384 RTKEPGSM

-409 PLAGSPRVIGGRYG
+409 PLAGSPRVVGGRYG

-433 ARAVFDHLG
+433 VRAVFDHLG
-442 GWEPRNHFTVGIR
+442 GWEPRNHFTVGIL
-455 DDVTGTSLAYDRDFD
+455 DDVTGTSLTYDHDFD

-481 VGLGADG
+481 IGLGADG

-519 GSMTISHLRFGP
+519 GSMTTSHLRFGP
-531 RPIRA
+531 RPVRA
-536 PYLIH
+536 PYLIR
-541 RADFVACSQFGFV
+541 RADFVACSQYSFV
-554 GRTEVLHFAAPGAT
+554 GRTDVLGHAAPGAT
-568 VLLNSPHA
+568 VLLNSPYSA
-576 PADTW
+576 ADTW
-581 RKLPREWQETLIT
+581 AKLPLEWQQVLIA

-603 ATQVA
+603 ATAVA
-608 QDSGMGRRT
+608 QASGMGRRT

-656 VKMNYAAVDAA
+656 VKMNFAAVDAA
-667 LAGMQEVDLPSAPS
+667 LAGMSEVAIP
-681 AEAVASI
+681 AEAAADAVASI
-688 PPSYSE
+688 PPSFSH
-694 APEFVQKVTARLL
+694 APRFVQEITARLL

-745 PAVCIQCN
+745 ASICIQCN

-766 KFYDV
+766 KFYDP
-771 AQLDGA
+771 AALTGA
-777 PATFQSTGFRSTE
+777 PETFQSVAFRSTE
-790 ILGQRYTLQVA
+790 NPGQRYTLQVA

-813 VCPAKDKT
+813 VCPAKDKS

-842 NWDFFLELPD
+842 NWDFFMDLPD
-852 PDRARL
+852 PDRTKL
-858 DVTTVKGTQF
+858 DPTVVKGTQF
-868 MAPLIEFSGAC
+868 MTPLIEFSGAC

-911 GGNLPTTPYCS
+911 GGNLPTTPYCG
-922 NKEGRGPAWANSLF
+922 NKDGRGPTWANSLF

-953 ARTARDLLQKLG
+953 ARSAREILQKLA

-970 DLVAGLLGADQST
+970 DLVHEILTADQSN
-983 ETGIAAQ
+983 EAGIAAQ
-990 RVRVA
+990 RLRV
-995 LLRPLLKPTDG
+995 LTLRTQLKSADG
-1006 VDAQR
+1006 PDVKR
-1011 LLALADDL
+1011 MTALADDL

-1084 KGSAKKDLALIA
+1084 KGTAKKDLALIA

-1102 YVARVAF
+1102 YVAKVAF
-1109 GAKDSQTIAA
+1109 GAKDSQTITAF
-1119 LREAESYN
+1119 REAEAYN
-1127 GPALVIAYSHCIAH
+1127 GPALIIAYSHCIAH
-1141 GFPLQL
+1141 GFPLHL

-1160 WPLFRYDPRLTEKGE
+1160 WPLFRFDPRLVDKGE
-1175 TALRLD
+1175 TGLRLD
-1181 SGPPKTE
+1181 SAPPKTE
-1188 LAKFMANE
+1188 LSKFMANE

-1206 PARAE
+1206 PERATE
-1211 KLAAQA
+1211 LAGLAQT
-1217 QANVRSHYALYQ
+1217 QVRTHYALYQ
-1229 QLALPAGAKPLAGK
+1229 QLATPTVAKTPAPLA
-1243 TPGGPPPATGNGP
+1243 PASAP
-1256 ANGASTPAKT
+1256 VATPAKS

>member
-1 MASGGSQSTAGQPR
+1 MGVPNRVSPFLPMSNSASTPA
-15 FVNRHTAIGKICGV
+15 FV
-29 GAGVCWHHDRQPIP
+29 
-43 GAFIPLPAMP
+43 
-53 SQTAKST
+53 
-60 YTTCDA
+60 TCDA
-66 NEAVASVAYRLNELI
+66 NEAVASIAYRLTELV
-81 AIYPITPSSTMAEVC
+81 AIYPITPSSPMAESC
-96 DEWAAA
+96 DEWVAA
-102 GKPNLWGEVPRI
+102 GKPNLWGEVPRV
-114 VEMQSEGGVAG
+114 VEMQSEAGVAG

-155 IAGELLPLTIH
+155 IAGELLPFTMH

-205 HDLALIAHAA
+205 HDLALVAHVA
-215 SYRSR
+215 SLRAR
-220 IPFIHFFDGF
+220 VPFIHFFDGF

-239 AILSDADVRAVI
+239 SLMSNDDLRAII
-251 DEGDIAAFRARAM
+251 DEKDIASFRARAM
-264 TPDRPTLRG
+264 TPDKPTLRG

-290 FYESLPGTVQD
+290 FYDALPTIVQSA
-301 VMDKFAVVTGRS
+301 MDKVAATTGRA

-326 RVVVAMG
+326 RVLVAMG
-333 SGVETLV
+333 SGIETIV
-340 ETVTWLVARGEKVG
+340 ETVDWLIAKGEKVG

-362 PFHLKSF
+362 PFHVKSF

-374 SSVKALAVLD
+374 KTVKAIAALD
-384 RTKEPGSL
+384 RTKEPGSI
-392 GEPLYLNVV
+392 GEPLYLNVL
-401 GALAEGRS
+401 AAIAEGRS
-409 PLAGSPRVIGGRYG
+409 GLAGSPRVIGGRYG

-433 ARAVFDHLG
+433 VRAVFHHLAQ
-442 GWEPRNHFTVGIR
+442 WEPRNHFTVGIL
-455 DDVTGTSLAYDRDFD
+455 DDVTGTSLPFDAEFD

-497 KIIGEQTDNFA
+497 KIIGEQTANFA

-519 GSMTISHLRFGP
+519 GSITTSHLRFGP

-536 PYLIH
+536 PYLI
-541 RADFVACSQFGFV
+541 RQADFVACSQFNFV
-554 GRTEVLHFAAPGAT
+554 GRTDVLRYAASGAI
-568 VLLNSPHA
+568 VLLNSSYGPQE
-576 PADTW
+576 TW
-581 RKLPREWQETLIT
+581 KKLPREWQNTLIA

-603 ATQVA
+603 ATSVA
-608 QDSGMGRRT
+608 QASGMGRRT

-633 KDEAIAQIKKAITKT
+633 QQDAIKQIKKAIDKT
-648 YGKKGEQI
+648 YGRKGEQI
-656 VKMNYAAVDAA
+656 VRMNYAAVDAA
-667 LAGMQEVDLPSAPS
+667 LAGLQEVQIP
-681 AEAVASI
+681 AEIDSDSVGTV
-688 PPSYSE
+688 PPSYAG

-707 ADQGDLMP
+707 ADEGDLMP
-715 VSAIPLDGCWP
+715 VSAMPLDGCWP
-726 TGTARFEKRNIAL
+726 TGTTRFEKRNIAL

-745 PAVCIQCN
+745 ASICIQCN
-753 KCVLVCPHAAIRA
+753 KCALVCPHAAIRA
-766 KFYDV
+766 KFFDPV
-771 AQLDGA
+771 ALAGA
-777 PATFQSTGFRSTE
+777 PADFLSTPFRSNE
-790 ILGQRYTLQVA
+790 FPGQRYTIQVA

-829 MVAQPPLLAAERA
+829 MVPQPSRLMAERA
-842 NWDFFLELPD
+842 NWDFFEKLPD
-852 PDRARL
+852 PDRTRI
-858 DVTTVKGTQF
+858 DVTSIKSTQF
-868 MAPLIEFSGAC
+868 MTPLIEFSGAC

-899 LIANATGCSSIY
+899 LVANATGCSSIY

-953 ARTARDLLQKLG
+953 ARTARECLSRLV

-970 DLVAGLLGADQST
+970 ELTQALLGADQSN
-983 ETGIAAQ
+983 EAGIAAQ
-990 RVRVA
+990 RARVLELREA
-995 LLRPLLKPTDG
+995 LRPLDS
-1006 VDAQR
+1006 VDARR
-1011 LLALADDL
+1011 LRELADDL

-1109 GAKDSQTIAA
+1109 GAKDAQTLNAF
-1119 LREAESYN
+1119 REAESYN
-1127 GPALVIAYSHCIAH
+1127 GPALIIAYSHCIAH
-1141 GFPLQL
+1141 GFPLHL
-1147 GLEQQKLAVDTGY
+1147 GLEQQKLAVDSGY
-1160 WPLFRYDPRLTEKGE
+1160 WPLFRYDPRLVEKGE
-1175 TALRLD
+1175 VGLKLD
-1181 SGPPKTE
+1181 SGPPKVALE
-1188 LAKFMANE
+1188 KFTANE
-1196 TRFGILKNVA
+1196 TRFGILKNIA
-1206 PARAE
+1206 PERAAE
-1211 KLAAQA
+1211 LGAKAQS
-1217 QANVRSHYALYQ
+1217 QVRLHYALYQ
-1229 QLALPAGAKPLAGK
+1229 HLAAPAPAAATNGQAPAA
-1243 TPGGPPPATGNGP
+1243 TPPPVVTTPTVVPPVSPQPQP
-1256 ANGASTPAKT
+1256 AAP